1 MNTTEKG
8 IGVAAIIMAVCC
20 AVLPLAGRAR
30 SRRRVSDAK
39 AQAKR
44 MLTTID
50 RIYTAAMAAR
60 ARGWIEPFLASFADE
75 RNRSRDPFV
84 YAVGH
89 RRGT

>member
-1 MNTTEKG
+1 
-8 IGVAAIIMAVCC
+8 
-20 AVLPLAGRAR
+20 
-30 SRRRVSDAK
+30 
-39 AQAKR
+39 

-50 RIYTAAMAAR
+50 RSYTAAIAPR